1 MNVVVTG
8 QAGSLGISARAAAA
22 GDHMDSMESCV
33 PPGFRFHPTDEEL
46 VGYYLRKKVASQ
58 KIDLDVIR
66 DIDLYRI
73 EPWDLQ
79 EHCGIGYDEQNEWYF
94 FSYKD
99 RKYPTGTR
107 TNRATMAGFWKA
119 TGRDKAV
126 HDKSRL
132 IGMRKTLVFYKGR
145 APNGQ
150 KTDWIM
156 HDFHYFA
163 NLTSHQINKIIDFH
177 VLQEEG
183 WVVCRAFKK
192 RTAYPARSMAMA
204 WESSYSYRDVSVMGA
219 AAAEAAAFLDPNE
232 AYAQIRRQTKS
243 ARFKQ
248 EAELDGAAALL
259 QYSSHLVELPQL
271 ESPSAPLAPNPSQAS
286 SADEV
291 DVADSGRRGKKA
303 RADKMATDWRA
314 LDKFVASQ
322 LSPTECGGGSLEAT
336 ASAAAAN
343 VCSQL
348 DHVEDDD
355 MAALLFLNSDGR
367 EEAERWTGLLGPA
380 GEDGDFG
387 LCVFEK

>member
-1 MNVVVTG
+1 
-8 QAGSLGISARAAAA
+8 
-22 GDHMDSMESCV
+22 MDSMESCV

-79 EHCGIGYDEQNEWYF
+79 EHCGIGYEEQSEWYF

-126 HDKSRL
+126 HEKSRL

-156 HDFHYFA
+156 HEYRLETDENA
-163 NLTSHQINKIIDFH
+163 PP
-177 VLQEEG
+177 QEEG

-192 RTAYPARSMAMA
+192 RTAYPARSMALAWDHSFSYHEPNAMA
-204 WESSYSYRDVSVMGA
+204 AA
-219 AAAEAAAFLDPNE
+219 AAAEAAAFVQPNA
-232 AYAQIRRQTKS
+232 AYAQIGRPSKS

-248 EAELDGAAALL
+248 EAELDGAAAFL
-259 QYSSHLVELPQL
+259 QYSSHLVDLPQL
-271 ESPSAPLAPNPSQAS
+271 ESPSAPLAPNPSRAS
-286 SADEV
+286 AGQED
-291 DVADSGRRGKKA
+291 GGNKRGKSKRA
-303 RADKMATDWRA
+303 QADKVSTDWRA

-322 LSPTECGGGSLEAT
+322 LSPAECGGSLEAT
-336 ASAAAAN
+336 AAAAAA
-343 VCSQL
+343 VGSQL
-348 DHVEDDD
+348 DHGEDD

-367 EEAERWTGLLGPA
+367 EEAERWAGLLSSTGA
-380 GEDGDFG
+380 GGDGDLG
-387 LCVFEK
+387 ICVFDK

>member
-1 MNVVVTG
+1 
-8 QAGSLGISARAAAA
+8 
-22 GDHMDSMESCV
+22 MDAMESCV

-79 EHCGIGYDEQNEWYF
+79 EHCGIGYEEQSEWYF

-150 KTDWIM
+150 KSDWIM
-156 HDFHYFA
+156 HEYRLETDENA
-163 NLTSHQINKIIDFH
+163 PP
-177 VLQEEG
+177 QEEG

-192 RTAYPARSMAMA
+192 RTAYPARSMVETWDAN
-204 WESSYSYRDVSVMGA
+204 YSLHERNIMSA
-219 AAAEAAAFLDPNE
+219 AAAFVDPSAAYAAA
-232 AYAQIRRQTKS
+232 AQVRRQQSAKS
-243 ARFKQ
+243 GRFKQ
-248 EAELDGAAALL
+248 EAEQLDGAA
-259 QYSSHLVELPQL
+259 LP
-271 ESPSAPLAPNPSQAS
+271 PNPSQLAT
-286 SADEV
+286 AAEDDDEG
-291 DVADSGRRGKKA
+291 DNNGRRASKKPRGTGA
-303 RADKMATDWRA
+303 KVTTDWRA

-322 LSPTECGGGSLEAT
+322 LSPVEA
-336 ASAAAAN
+336 APEAPAAAAAAG
-343 VCSQL
+343 VGSQL
-348 DHVEDDD
+348 DNGEDD
-355 MAALLFLNSDGR
+355 MAALLFLNSDER
-367 EEAERWTGLLGPA
+367 DEVDRWTGLLGSA
-380 GEDGDFG
+380 GGDGDLG
-387 LCVFEK
+387 ICVFDK